1 MEQMFGVK
9 ETIEVLTFGFDFS
22 EAVQMAKTN
31 DGKVDWKDAGLFF
44 GLAVGSLP
52 KAISGIQNVP
62 KELSELSEEER
73 DEIVM
78 YFSDR
83 FDLTKDKLEEL
94 IEKTLKVVLDLVDV
108 VSGYI
113 IYSNNKGVIEAV
125 SLFPVE

>member
-1 MEQMFGVK
+1 METFGVK

-22 EAVQMAKTN
+22 EAVQLAKAN

-62 KELSELSEEER
+62 KELSELSQEER

-83 FDLTKDKLEEL
+83 FNLTQDKLEEL
-94 IEKTLKVVLDLVDV
+94 IEKTLKLVLDLVDV

-113 IYSNNKGVIEAV
+113 VYSKTKGVVEAT
-125 SLFPVE
+125 SLFPSE